1 MEKRLGH
8 RVALEPEEVGWRVA
22 PATRGPARRRFAPF
36 SRKPQVAH
44 LLDLSVSG
52 LLVEAP
58 EARDL
63 GVGSIVHVR
72 IDEVTGPVR
81 VRRIEPV
88 GPGRCHYGLELC
100 QEAREL
106 TTHLHARLS
115 RDATTRPG
123 DWHGERWS
131 ARGGGR

>member
-1 MEKRLGH
+1 MEKRLGR
-8 RVALEPEEVGWRVA
+8 RVELAPEDVGWRVP
-22 PATRGPARRRFAPF
+22 PARRGPAKRRLAPF
-36 SRKPQVAH
+36 SRKPQVGC

-63 GVGSIVHVR
+63 GVGSIVHLRV
-72 IDEVTGPVR
+72 DEVTGPVR

-88 GPGRCHYGLELC
+88 GPGRCRYGLELC
-100 QEAREL
+100 PEARAL

-115 RDATTRPG
+115 RLATTRAD

-131 ARGGGR
+131 ARGGR